1 MTDESTRPPA
11 RHRSRA
17 GRGVRAAAT
26 PAEPISTR
34 VGSPEPTEGQAAPAS
49 AAAPALATRSSLI
62 GDGPRQYLLGCE
74 ELAAFDAADA
84 ALDSVLQPAD
94 PIEQIWCDEILDL
107 EWTLHRLRMV
117 RRTALETALVDQL
130 SNKAMA
136 GALRDRT
143 LSRLRPENWRA
154 AALGA
159 VRGIA
164 ESAEVLKQAMGYL
177 QLQDEMRT
185 VMLDLADKMLRLD
198 SSILA
203 ASRQRDAI
211 LSRLHGR
218 RQLLAE
224 SRPSWASGS

>member
-1 MTDESTRPPA
+1 MNQPARPPA

-17 GRGVRAAAT
+17 GRGARAAAAAAA
-26 PAEPISTR
+26 PAPTR
-34 VGSPEPTEGQAAPAS
+34 VGSPEPTEGQAAPAP

-117 RRTALETALVDQL
+117 RRTALETALVDRL
-130 SNKAMA
+130 SSKAAM
-136 GALRDRT
+136 GTMRDPV
-143 LSRLRPENWRA
+143 LSRLGTENWRA

-159 VRGIA
+159 VRGSA
-164 ESAEVLKQAMGYL
+164 EAAEVLKQAMGHL
-177 QLQDEMRT
+177 RLQDEMRT
-185 VMLDLADKMLRLD
+185 VILEQADVMLRLD

-224 SRPSWASGS
+224 TRPSGASGS